1 MPPLQ
6 AHHHESPL
14 PVLEQWIYSL
24 EEYQPLDSYGRWWDG
39 ELSVSTTWTSVSP
52 VELEISCDFVLTYL
66 HFTTLADFHTPSEIV
81 LMME

>member
-1 MPPLQ
+1 MV
-6 AHHHESPL
+6 A
-14 PVLEQWIYSL
+14 
-24 EEYQPLDSYGRWWDG
+24 GG
-39 ELSVSTTWTSVSP
+39 TELSVSTTWTSVSP